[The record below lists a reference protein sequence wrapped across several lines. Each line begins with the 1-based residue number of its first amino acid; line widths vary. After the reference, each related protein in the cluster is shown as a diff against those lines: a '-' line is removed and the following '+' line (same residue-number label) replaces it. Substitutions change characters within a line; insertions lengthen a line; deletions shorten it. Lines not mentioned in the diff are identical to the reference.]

1 MGWFILILILA
12 AIVSKGARGLI
23 SGLMTLMF
31 GLLLLM
37 ASCAM
42 A

>member
-23 SGLMTLMF
+23 SSIMTLLF

-37 ASCAM
+37 VGCAI